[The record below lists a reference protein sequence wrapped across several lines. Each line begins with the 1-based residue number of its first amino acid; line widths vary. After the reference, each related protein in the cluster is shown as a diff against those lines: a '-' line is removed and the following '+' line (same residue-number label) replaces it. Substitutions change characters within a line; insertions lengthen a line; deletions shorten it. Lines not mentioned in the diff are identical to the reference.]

1 MSIPQILAIFRA
13 RIWTAIMFTLVT
25 FLVSV
30 IALQFIPRRYDATAQ
45 IYFRLA
51 DRDPA
56 TNEPVPQMVMRNFLQ
71 TQMETIKSMG
81 VALKVVEVLGLAKD
95 PAQQKAFR
103 ANTGGNGDIV
113 RWIAGGI
120 VGNIRVDRVGSSDI
134 IAVTYRDR
142 DPKRAA
148 VFANAYVTAYI
159 KKEID
164 LRASPARD
172 LFQWYEE
179 RLVPLRERLAELSSK
194 RAELRQQMGMLEKDD
209 AKGGA
214 SSDEV
219 TKLSSE
225 STSVR
230 LELIQAKIAL
240 ELLQSNPNQVSET
253 EEMRQLRRQM
263 TDVDAEIARTLRVVG
278 PDHLRVK
285 TLRLNRAALDDQM
298 ATVVKRGSADAVAAA
313 KSRVET
319 AERRLQ
325 EIRVSLQEG
334 EQRAQSQAGGNSNL
348 VSLDREIEGLK
359 AQIGQIIERRER
371 LELMG
376 SVQQSLASRLIE
388 AAAPSEPAFPKP
400 LLVMAFA
407 LGLGIP
413 FGLAFGFLREM
424 FDRRVRHVDDITAF
438 TELPILAVVPIDRK
452 ARLAA

>member
-13 RIWTAIMFTLVT
+13 RIWTAIVFTVVT
-25 FLVSV
+25 FLGSV
-30 IALQFIPRRYDATAQ
+30 IALQFIPPRYDATAQ

-56 TNEPVPQMVMRNFLQ
+56 TNEPVPMMVIRNFLQ

-95 PAQQKAFR
+95 PALQKAFR
-103 ANTGGNGDIV
+103 AATGGNGDIN
-113 RWIAGGI
+113 RWIAGSIAGG
-120 VGNIRVDRVGSSDI
+120 VRVDRVGASDI

-142 DPKRAA
+142 NPQRAA
-148 VFANAYVTAYI
+148 MFANAYVTAYI

-172 LFQWYEE
+172 LIQWYEE
-179 RLVPLRERLAELSSK
+179 RLVPLRERLAELGGK
-194 RAELRQQMGMLEKDD
+194 RAELRQHMGVLEKDD
-209 AKGGA
+209 AKNA
-214 SSDEV
+214 TSDEV

-225 STSVR
+225 ATTVR
-230 LELIQAKIAL
+230 LEIIQAKIAL
-240 ELLQSNPNQVSET
+240 ELLQSNPNQLPET
-253 EEMRQLRRQM
+253 EEIRQLRRQM
-263 TDVDAEIARTLRVVG
+263 ADVDADIARTLRIVA
-278 PDHLRVK
+278 PDHMRVK

-298 ATVVKRGSADAVAAA
+298 AIVMKRASADAVAAA

-334 EQRAQSQAGGNSNL
+334 EQRAQSQAGGTSNL
-348 VSLDREIEGLK
+348 VALDREIEGLK
-359 AQIGQIIERRER
+359 VQIGQMIERRER
-371 LELMG
+371 LELIG
-376 SVQQSLASRLIE
+376 SVQQSLASRLVE
-388 AAAPSEPAFPKP
+388 AVQPTEPAFPKA

-413 FGLAFGFLREM
+413 FGLALGFLREM
-424 FDRRVRHVDDITAF
+424 FDRRIRHVDDISAF
-438 TELPILAVVPIDRK
+438 TELPVLAVVPVDRK